1 MPQNHISE
9 KKDTMKLNSEDISK
23 PKIVNKVLVV
33 AFLLILLFNLLFF
46 FTFKSSKD
54 GIKKQ

>member
-1 MPQNHISE
+1 MPQNHLEE
-9 KKDTMKLNSEDISK
+9 KKDNMKLNSEDISK

-33 AFLLILLFNLLFF
+33 AFFLILLFNLLFF
-46 FTFKSSKD
+46 FTFNSSKD